1 MPVSYLEYYLIVE
14 KSYQASCDQYVSN
27 LRMRVRPRR
36 DFGPDVEVTW
46 LYIGDHDI
54 IHIASPREREASD
67 DTPISF
73 SEQDIAKGG
82 RPIHHSAFR
91 ASG

>member
-1 MPVSYLEYYLIVE
+1 
-14 KSYQASCDQYVSN
+14 
-27 LRMRVRPRR
+27 MRVRPRR

-54 IHIASPREREASD
+54 IHIASPREREAGD